1 MIWFWSGLTLLALL
15 YWLAMFGINLR
26 GLPLIPELPRQE
38 EQGSNRE
45 PRLSVIVA
53 AKEEADSIARTMRTI
68 LEQQYGS
75 FELVAVN
82 DRSEDRTGE
91 EMERMAA
98 WAREHR
104 PDVPVQVMHIEQLPQ
119 GWLGKNHALWSGVQK
134 ASGEWFLFTDADVVF
149 EPHAFRSAAAHMQR
163 ERADHLS
170 LFPAMLANGVWLRGF
185 VHFFMFSLG
194 LYKWMWKPNLDH
206 QHKEGM
212 GIGAFNLITRT
223 AYEEI
228 GTHAAI
234 ALRPDDD
241 LELGMRVKR
250 AGLRQ
255 RVAVG
260 RAHLAVEWYPNLK
273 AAIKGLEKNL
283 FAGLRYRVSLL
294 TAAVIGQLLMFVFPS
309 LAVWAGGWL
318 GAANGLCIALMFA
331 VYLYYVRKTTPY
343 RGGEVVLMPVFA
355 LLLVY
360 VLVRSSLL
368 TLRQGGIYW
377 RGTFYSLDELRTMM
391 NDEPKGGRAT

>member
-1 MIWFWSGLTLLALL
+1 MIWLWSGLTVFTLL
-15 YWLAMFGINLR
+15 YWAAMFGINLR
-26 GLPLIPELPRQE
+26 GLPLIPELSVQKGP
-38 EQGSNRE
+38 GDTPE

-53 AKEEADSIARTMRTI
+53 AKEEADSIARTMRTT
-68 LEQQYGS
+68 LDQHYGS
-75 FELVAVN
+75 FELIAVN

-91 EMERMAA
+91 EMERIAA

-104 PDVPVQVMHIEQLPQ
+104 SDVPVQVLHIERLPE
-119 GWLGKNHALWSGVQK
+119 GWLGKNNALYQGVQQ

-149 EPHAFRSAAAHMQR
+149 QPHAFRSAVAHMRR

-206 QHKEGM
+206 QHKDGM
-212 GIGAFNLITRT
+212 GIGAFNLITRA

-260 RAHLAVEWYPNLK
+260 REHLAVEWYPHLK

-283 FAGLRYRVSLL
+283 FAGLRYQIWML
-294 TAAVIGQLLMFVFPS
+294 AVAVFGQLLVFVWPF

-318 GAANGLCIALMFA
+318 SAANGLSILLMFA
-331 VYLYYVRKTTPY
+331 LYLYYVRKTTSY
-343 RGGEVVLMPVFA
+343 RGGEVALMPFLA
-355 LLLVY
+355 LLFVY
-360 VLVRSSLL
+360 VLLRSSVL

-377 RGTFYSLDELRTMM
+377 RGTFYSLDELKTMM
-391 NDEPKGGRAT
+391 NDQSQGG